1 MKNNNLSYRLNI
13 SILIS
18 TIIFSGIIITIGY
31 FYVRD
36 LILERNRYRLQFE
49 VREVL
54 DNTKNSMDFAARV
67 TSHFARDYNHGI
79 VQDDPAKFMAMI
91 LQGQDEIYSFGMV
104 VVNNNRRCTKR
115 TDHII
120 YRSKGEIKSD
130 TGRFMTSD
138 KTTNEWIEHM
148 LKQSNPEW
156 SAPFYNTEIGSR
168 SVIYA
173 YPFNYLLK
181 TIRNSGILYCSV
193 SLKNSLKDLRNPL
206 KFNSG
211 FNILLN
217 ENNQIVFHPDF
228 TKTGEQ
234 FFPLINIGNCQYN
247 IGDLLEE
254 RTSGLKVIKPENRNA
269 SRMVAIYWMLKSSKW
284 FIITMV
290 PLNQFMSEFKQFF
303 LILIPVILF
312 IISVFIAVLI
322 YNSQKILSPI
332 SHLANDSRRILA
344 DEDIPSEP
352 PLQRPD
358 NHEAG
363 QIIVASSPK
372 FPASAL
378 RNVEILSRN
387 IEKIK
392 DRLAIYKESFKQ
404 NSYNKDQID
413 KELILARDIE
423 MGLVPVNFPLVPGR
437 DDFDCFGRL
446 IPAKIVGGDLYDVFL
461 LNENILFILIA
472 DTMGKGIPA
481 AMYSVMIHT
490 LIRSIA
496 NPITRLGKMMESVN
510 EAVGL
515 IRESDMFATILL
527 GKLNLITGEFT
538 YCNAGHLH
546 PVILRNDNREEVLSK
561 SHGIPIGVKRN
572 LQFEETRTFL
582 SPGESLIAFS
592 DGITEQFNESGELF
606 STERLISILHQL
618 HNSSSQD
625 LISQTLNFVE
635 DFRGTMEV
643 HDDIAMVAVK
653 YKGK

>member
-1 MKNNNLSYRLNI
+1 
-13 SILIS
+13 
-18 TIIFSGIIITIGY
+18 
-31 FYVRD
+31 
-36 LILERNRYRLQFE
+36 

-54 DNTKNSMDFAARV
+54 DNTKNSMDFATRF
-67 TSHFARDYNHGI
+67 TSHFARDYNQGY
-79 VQDDPAKFMAMI
+79 VQDDPAKFMSMI
-91 LQGQDEIYSFGMV
+91 FQGQDEIYSFGMV
-104 VVNNNRRCTKR
+104 AITNSRRCTPQK
-115 TDHII
+115 DNII

-130 TGRFMTSD
+130 TGRFLTSD

-148 LKQSNPEW
+148 LNQSNPEW
-156 SAPFYNTEIGSR
+156 SAPFYNSEIGSR

-173 YPFNYLLK
+173 YPFHYLLK
-181 TIRNSGILYCSV
+181 KKLNSGILFCSV
-193 SLKNSLKDLRNPL
+193 SLKNTLKDLSNPK
-206 KFNSG
+206 KFNAG

-228 TKTGEQ
+228 TKTGEKI
-234 FFPLINIGNCQYN
+234 FPLINIGNCRYN
-247 IGDLLEE
+247 IGNLLEE
-254 RTSGLKVIKPENRNA
+254 RTSGLKVIKPENSNS

-284 FIITMV
+284 FIIIMV
-290 PLNQFMSEFKQFF
+290 PLNQFLSEFKQFS

-312 IISVFIAVLI
+312 IVSVFIAALI
-322 YNSQKILSPI
+322 YNSLKLLSPI

-358 NHEAG
+358 NPEAG
-363 QIIVASSPK
+363 QAIAPSSPK

-378 RNVEILSRN
+378 SNIEILSRN

-404 NSYNKDQID
+404 NTYNKDQID

-423 MGLVPVNFPLVPGR
+423 MGLVPVKFPLVPGR
-437 DDFDCFGRL
+437 NDFDCFGKL
-446 IPAKIVGGDLYDVFL
+446 IPAKIVGGDLFDIFL
-461 LNENILFILIA
+461 LNENILFIWIA

-510 EAVGL
+510 EALGL

-527 GKLNLITGEFT
+527 GKLDLISGEFT

-546 PVILRNDNREEVLSK
+546 PVILRNDNREEVMAK

-582 SPGESLIAFS
+582 TPGESFIAFS

-606 STERLISILHQL
+606 GNKRLISVLHQL
-618 HNSSSQD
+618 HHSSSQD

-635 DFRGTMEV
+635 DFRGTTEV
-643 HDDIAMVAVK
+643 HDDIAMVALK
-653 YKGK
+653 YTGK